1 MPYIQNVGK
10 RQWTNVWLESLKK
23 EEGIFENTVG
33 DNISNFL
40 KTINTQIPPFSPKKK
55 NFRHKWCED
64 NCTKAQN
71 NQIFQSQEKSEN
83 LKKVS
88 REKRHISVQKNE
100 YEDGRILTRNKQ
112 LRI

>member
-55 NFRHKWCED
+55 KTSGTSDVKTTVPRLRIIKFF
-64 NCTKAQN
+64 KAR
-71 NQIFQSQEKSEN
+71 
-83 LKKVS
+83 KKV
-88 REKRHISVQKNE
+88 KI
-100 YEDGRILTRNKQ
+100 
-112 LRI
+112 